1 MDDSFQKQY
10 RCTPVCEK
18 TVGERLGSVW
28 VENQWECLGVEALK
42 KQTSGKSFFWRAHI
56 NLPGWKAIQTYAAPQ
71 GTPFWRQ
78 GIVMIPENSQ
88 RWDRMGTLSS
98 RRSHKCLS
106 ITWTL
111 SPDYKE
117 PLRCDKQNNCVNQ
130 LLYTQIFR
138 LAQRSECPSIH
149 RETPGSCSF

>member
-71 GTPFWRQ
+71 GTPFGDKGQWWSLKTHR
-78 GIVMIPENSQ
+78 GGTGWGHSAPEGLINAY
-88 RWDRMGTLSS
+88 
-98 RRSHKCLS
+98 
-106 ITWTL
+106 
-111 SPDYKE
+111 P
-117 PLRCDKQNNCVNQ
+117 
-130 LLYTQIFR
+130 
-138 LAQRSECPSIH
+138 
-149 RETPGSCSF
+149 